1 MLLVFYTAT
10 SFQMDVFVDVSKK
23 TNVLDC
29 KVKKPKLCW
38 SRTDWSEDDVIT
50 IPQNIS
56 YYSQTRL

>member
-1 MLLVFYTAT
+1 MN
-10 SFQMDVFVDVSKK
+10 VFVDVSKE

-29 KVKKPKLCW
+29 KVKKSKLCW

-50 IPQNIS
+50 ILQNIS